1 MVVDIN
7 CDLEHPLEHELTRI
21 RGVHEDSEYVN
32 VSTNHAETEL
42 EFVYMLPVTVNIEGY
57 IFRKTNKDVGIGL
70 IDRHIA
76 FVPVLSWH
84 GNKYEHESVG
94 FRIRFGIRNYYTSV
108 EIAKESRPY
117 LGLKGPTLYIGE
129 LWHFIMTTVSIAFN
143 KDLEL
148 TLKSEKPL
156 TLNPAPISHLA

>member
-1 MVVDIN
+1 
-7 CDLEHPLEHELTRI
+7 LEHELTRI
-21 RGVHEDSEYVN
+21 RGVHEYSEYVN
-32 VSTNHAETEL
+32 VSTNHAESKL

-76 FVPVLSWH
+76 FVPVPNRY
-84 GNKYEHESVG
+84 GAKNEHESVG
-94 FRIRFGIRNYYTSV
+94 LIIGKHYIEAV
-108 EIAKESRPY
+108 QESRPF
-117 LGLKGPTLYIGE
+117 LGTRGPTLYIGE
-129 LWHFIMTTVSIAFN
+129 LWHYIIMTTSIGFN

-156 TLNPAPISHLA
+156 IPNPAPISHLA